1 MMQEAVKW
9 PNGLWRWMPIW
20 SWEEIKAAGV
30 HIFGQQESDFG
41 ARYDRWLGIPRFVL
55 QLLDEAYQN
64 SLEEAIDQCSLE
76 VLAQSF
82 TGLTAHKQISHK
94 LVHVQFWKGYLR
106 GPTQIA
112 GGYIEDRLVAKYVL
126 ARDAD
131 LERFLA
137 ASGGNADAAAFLG
150 KILRRRKRTGS

>member
-94 LVHVQFWKGYLR
+94 LVHVQVRKGYLR